1 MVFVHNFPLPNLYY
15 ARLLFKQTKKWCIGA
30 DPMDAVPQKLGRKIT
45 LLQLMSSLVVKEI
58 YNVLQKIALHEINT
72 SRYNEEFYEV
82 CKLGDGEYGSVF
94 KCVHRLDGCT
104 YAIKKSK
111 TPVAGS
117 VYE

>member
-1 MVFVHNFPLPNLYY
+1 
-15 ARLLFKQTKKWCIGA
+15 
-30 DPMDAVPQKLGRKIT
+30 
-45 LLQLMSSLVVKEI
+45 MSDETEDVVEMPSNK
-58 YNVLQKIALHEINT
+58 KIALHEINT

-82 CKLGDGEYGSVF
+82 CKLGDGEFGSVH